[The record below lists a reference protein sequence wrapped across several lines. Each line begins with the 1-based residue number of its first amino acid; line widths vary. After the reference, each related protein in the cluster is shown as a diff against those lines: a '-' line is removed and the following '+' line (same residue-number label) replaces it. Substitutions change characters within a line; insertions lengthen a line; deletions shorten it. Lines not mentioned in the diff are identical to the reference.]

1 MGKISVGI
9 YLSYEATTQQ
19 GMDNQ
24 QIKAGSLIYCLF
36 FHFRCNCKLLEGE
49 KQATPSHRV
58 RQRSVSTVLNEELLP
73 SAAL

>member
-1 MGKISVGI
+1 MTGKATRRIMGKISVGI

-36 FHFRCNCKLLEGE
+36 FPFPLQL
-49 KQATPSHRV
+49 
-58 RQRSVSTVLNEELLP
+58 
-73 SAAL
+73 